1 MTAELAP
8 SAPHADPITAPAAA
22 AAAQVDR
29 ERLWRRHEIMAQFG
43 ARPDGGVN
51 RQAFSDEEAHARTQ
65 LERWTS
71 ALGLEGHVDPI
82 TNLFFRL
89 EGRRPDL
96 APVLVGSHLDSQ
108 PAGGRFDGI
117 YGVLAGLEALE
128 AIRAAGITP
137 HRPIELVAW
146 VNEEGSSFSPG
157 MTGSAVF
164 AGAEDLEAALQ
175 YRNWDGQT
183 VAERIEPMLRST
195 PLARHRRER
204 VDPFA
209 YLEAHIEQGPQL
221 EAAGVPV
228 GIVTGIQGA
237 RCFDID
243 VTGEAAHAGT
253 TPLGRRRDALSS
265 AVRMIERLEAHFWG
279 AGDPDMRF
287 TIGRVEV
294 GPGAPNTVPE
304 RVFFTIDFRH
314 PDLETL
320 SAFGDAIEPICWS
333 QRGRCAVRVVETQHS
348 APVTFPAAM
357 TDRLANAAR
366 ALAIPS
372 LALPSGANHDAK
384 FLAGLCST
392 AMLFIPCRNGVSHNP
407 EEWAEPEHLAAGAR
421 VLTHALVDLAEA

>member
-8 SAPHADPITAPAAA
+8 SAVSADPIPVQ
-22 AAAQVDR
+22 AAAQVDQD
-29 ERLWRRHEIMAQFG
+29 RLWRRHEIMARFG

-51 RQAFSDEEAHARTQ
+51 RQAFSDDEAHARTQ

-71 ALGLEGHVDPI
+71 ALGLQGHVDPI

-96 APVLVGSHLDSQ
+96 APVLVGSHIDSQ

-137 HRPIELVAW
+137 RRPIELVAW

-164 AGAEDLEAALQ
+164 AGAEDLESALQ
-175 YRNWDGQT
+175 HRNWAGET
-183 VAERIEPMLRST
+183 IAERIEPMLRAT
-195 PLARHRRER
+195 PLAHRRSRR

-221 EAAGVPV
+221 EAADVPV

-237 RCFDID
+237 RWFDVE

-253 TPLGRRRDALSS
+253 TPLGKRRDALSG

-287 TIGRVEV
+287 TVGRVEV

-314 PDLETL
+314 PDREVL
-320 SAFGDAIEPICWS
+320 SAFGDAIEPICWD

-348 APVTFPAAM
+348 APVTFPEAM
-357 TDRLANAAR
+357 TDRLARAAG

-372 LALPSGANHDAK
+372 LTLPSGANHDAK
-384 FLAGLCST
+384 FLAGLCPT

-407 EEWAEPEHLAAGAR
+407 EEWAEPVHVAAGAR
-421 VLTHALVDLAEA
+421 VLTHALVDLAAA